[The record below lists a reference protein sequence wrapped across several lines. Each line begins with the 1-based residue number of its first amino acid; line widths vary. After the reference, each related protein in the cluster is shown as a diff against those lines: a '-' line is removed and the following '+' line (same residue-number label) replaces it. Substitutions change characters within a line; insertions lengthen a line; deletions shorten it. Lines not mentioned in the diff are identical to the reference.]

1 MTIGSKCAS
10 LVTRRYSAKGEQMII
25 AGIILIGLAGVM
37 GLGVAIALFMG
48 KFYSDP
54 RKYAAIGLLL
64 GIVFAIAGLLLYLAA

>member
-1 MTIGSKCAS
+1 
-10 LVTRRYSAKGEQMII
+10 MII
-25 AGIILIGLAGVM
+25 AGIILIGLAGAM